1 MLKNFARTAS
11 LAEHN
16 ENNTE
21 TMHKLTH
28 IEIQQLIDKLEQ
40 RARELELES
49 VAKRYAQH
57 KERQAEAIA
66 AAQAAVITR
75 IQIQELSSLLH

>member
-1 MLKNFARTAS
+1 
-11 LAEHN
+11 
-16 ENNTE
+16 
-21 TMHKLTH
+21 MHKLTH

-66 AAQAAVITR
+66 AAQAAVIMR
-75 IQIQELSSLLH
+75 GQIQELSSLLH